1 MDGNNRGKPKTLRAL
16 VRTPLA
22 AVGGEHDSIR
32 RTGCTDTASNQK
44 AAPTVLTL
52 PITLHPA
59 SAWQGR
65 GSTSGNVK
73 DHGHG
78 GKSHGGKQH
87 RGETLNAIG
96 AIPSITSRCDDA
108 SRAVLH
114 LDHAA
119 RPLHPRTPR
128 LVEDPRDVVNQ
139 MTRPSGFPPI
149 SVQMME
155 NDAVVGQDD
164 QRLRCSRIEQADE
177 FLRDQDRPQKRD
189 GYFAFRRCL
198 GV

>member
-1 MDGNNRGKPKTLRAL
+1 MGTIGASPRHCEPSFGPRWRQSAENM
-16 VRTPLA
+16 TPSG
-22 AVGGEHDSIR
+22 VQYS
-32 RTGCTDTASNQK
+32 TDTASNVGALNNVTSCIGMARK
-44 AAPTVLTL
+44 GLNLRKREGSWSRREKSRRGTASRRHTERDRR
-52 PITLHPA
+52 HP
-59 SAWQGR
+59 
-65 GSTSGNVK
+65 
-73 DHGHG
+73 
-78 GKSHGGKQH
+78 
-87 RGETLNAIG
+87 L
-96 AIPSITSRCDDA
+96 IPSITSRCDDA

-119 RPLHPRTPR
+119 RPLHPGTPR